1 MEQAFN
7 MKHKKLLLISAGV
20 FLVFALI
27 MLLVGG
33 YIAGWDILGWFTSKY
48 AMWMYLIGGLYILF
62 VVGLVIYDKIKN
74 I

>member
-1 MEQAFN
+1 

-20 FLVFALI
+20 FLVFAII

-48 AMWMYLIGGLYILF
+48 AMRMYLIGGLYILF
-62 VVGLVIYDKIKN
+62 VVGLVIYDKIKKL
-74 I
+74 

>member
-1 MEQAFN
+1 ME
-7 MKHKKLLLISAGV
+7 HKKLLLISAGV

-62 VVGLVIYDKIKN
+62 VVGLVIYDKIKKL
-74 I
+74 

>member
-1 MEQAFN
+1 

-62 VVGLVIYDKIKN
+62 VVGLVIYDKIKKL
-74 I
+74 

>member
-1 MEQAFN
+1 

-20 FLVFALI
+20 FLVFALV

>member
-1 MEQAFN
+1 

-20 FLVFALI
+20 FLVFALV

-62 VVGLVIYDKIKN
+62 VVGLVIYDKIKKL
-74 I
+74 

>member
-1 MEQAFN
+1 

-20 FLVFALI
+20 FLVFALT

-33 YIAGWDILGWFTSKY
+33 YIAGWDIVGWFTSKY

-62 VVGLVIYDKIKN
+62 VVGLVIYDKIKKL
-74 I
+74 

>member
-1 MEQAFN
+1 
-7 MKHKKLLLISAGV
+7 MKHKKLLIVCSCV
-20 FLVFALI
+20 FLVFALV

-33 YIAGWDILGWFTSKY
+33 YIAGWDILGWFTGKY

-62 VVGLVIYDKIKN
+62 FVGLVIYDKIKN

>member
-1 MEQAFN
+1 

-33 YIAGWDILGWFTSKY
+33 YIAGWNILGWFTGKY

>member
-1 MEQAFN
+1 ME
-7 MKHKKLLLISAGV
+7 HKKLLLISACV
-20 FLVFALI
+20 FLIFAII

-62 VVGLVIYDKIKN
+62 VVGLVIYDKIKKL
-74 I
+74 

>member
-1 MEQAFN
+1 
-7 MKHKKLLLISAGV
+7 MKHKKLLLISAGI